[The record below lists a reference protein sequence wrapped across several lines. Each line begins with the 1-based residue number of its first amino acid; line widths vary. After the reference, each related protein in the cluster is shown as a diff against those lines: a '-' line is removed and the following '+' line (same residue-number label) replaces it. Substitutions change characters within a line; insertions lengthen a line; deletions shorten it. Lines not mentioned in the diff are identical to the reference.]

1 MASINARKIHRAASI
16 MNTTIRT
23 AEICFSAVVVCVAI
37 TGCAASVS
45 GKSPLIEATAGSP
58 TLLEIYRGQTQGGAN
73 TANGQKTPREMMQS
87 RPASDQPGDN
97 AHVGYVT
104 NEGPVYVD
112 KQAPVVRTVKPITAQ
127 IETGEGPGDLS
138 TAGSPYWEA
147 VAPLQQRFAR
157 VPNPDMVMVVFPHM
171 DKQNYPVPGY
181 VTVFPMYEQAVYALP
196 GEVQD
201 DR

>member
-1 MASINARKIHRAASI
+1 MASINDRKIYRTAAA
-16 MNTTIRT
+16 MKTPIRT
-23 AEICFSAVVVCVAI
+23 AGICFSALVVCVAI

-58 TLLEIYRGQTQGGAN
+58 TLLEIYRGQSQGGTN
-73 TANGQKTPREMMQS
+73 TVDGQKTPRDLMQS
-87 RPASDQPGDN
+87 RPASGQPADN

-112 KQAPVVRTVKPITAQ
+112 QQVPVVRTVKPITAQ
-127 IETGEGPGDLS
+127 IETGKGPGDLS

-157 VPNPDMVMVVFPHM
+157 VPNPDLVMVVFPHM

-196 GEVQD
+196 GEVQE